1 MKTKILTIIAIT
13 LLTIGCNDDVEYDYG
28 DFREI
33 YATYEGNNIL
43 TYNAQDDSPTVT
55 LHADV
60 WNEKTVAAGE
70 RAFVRYTVI
79 NQIGD
84 REYNVHIDGYS
95 KLFCDAVRKGS
106 TDDIAGYSSTPIDMT
121 SIWRSGRYIN
131 INAWVP
137 HVESGAKI
145 MLIVDEATIDE
156 PIPEVYLVYSVGAK
170 PATFERKCYASFDI
184 YNLWMRET
192 CTAIRIHVDDP
203 TGQSEYV
210 FAK

>member
-1 MKTKILTIIAIT
+1 MKTKILMIAAAAM
-13 LLTIGCNDDVEYDYG
+13 LLAGCNDDVDYNYG
-28 DFREI
+28 DFLEI
-33 YATYEGNNIL
+33 YATYEGNKVL

-70 RAFVRYTVI
+70 RAFVRYTVV

-84 REYNVHIDGYS
+84 HEYNVHIDGYS

-106 TDDIAGYSSTPIDMT
+106 TDDIAGYGSTPLDMT

-131 INAWVP
+131 VNAWVP
-137 HVESGAKI
+137 HIESGAKLL
-145 MLIVDEATIDE
+145 LIADEATIDE
-156 PIPEVYLVYSVGAK
+156 PIPDTYLIYSIGTQA
-170 PATFERKCYASFDI
+170 ATFDRKCYASFDI
-184 YNLWMRET
+184 YNLWVRET

-203 TGQSEYV
+203 TAQSEYV
-210 FAK
+210 FTK